1 MGELQENVLVKNE
14 KKASPFLKQAF
25 VTASVSTNIIA
36 HGCVIGFSAI
46 LIPSLR
52 LPDSHIHAT
61 PSEESWIASIIG
73 FALITGNIIITPL
86 MDILGRKKSHL
97 LTIIPVLLGWFLLL
111 VVNNVAGLIAARFIQ
126 GIAMGMLGPLGSII
140 IGEMTDP
147 VNRGAFLTCVSLSLT
162 IGVLF
167 CHSLGTYFSWE
178 QSALICSFI
187 TFTSLC
193 LIIYNPE
200 SPSWLISKG
209 RIEDARRVFI
219 WLRGDGDQQLD
230 ELEKMIAAQKMARK
244 SSVIDQN
251 LSAGAK
257 VNRYFRYLRQT
268 MKKPEFYK
276 PITIMV
282 FLYVMFQFAGIN
294 VISSYATDI
303 ISQVVGPEA
312 NAKVIM
318 VALDIERLICNIL
331 AVYLMK
337 TMKRRTLLFSTG
349 MICILSYIAKGLYVY
364 AKQNDKLPFEGQ
376 WLPITLIGIYMFSLT
391 VGISSIP
398 FAVSG
403 EIFPLEYRG
412 LGSGISILGLS
423 LNFFVALKC
432 FPMLTNAIGLS
443 CTYYLYASVV
453 ALCMFVVWLMLPE
466 TKDRTLQ
473 EIEDSFRGVSPGD
486 AKSAEPL
493 NKANRELTMR
503 RVSSVIMY

>member
-1 MGELQENVLVKNE
+1 MGELE
-14 KKASPFLKQAF
+14 KKSSGKKGSPFLRQCF
-25 VTASVSTNIIA
+25 ITASVCTNIIA

-52 LPDSHIHAT
+52 LPESHIHAT
-61 PSEESWIASIIG
+61 PSEESWIASIVG

-86 MDILGRKKSHL
+86 MDIAGRKRSHL
-97 LTIIPVLLGWFLLL
+97 LTIPPVLLGWFLILL
-111 VVNNVAGLIAARFIQ
+111 VKDVAGLITARFLQ

-147 VNRGAFLTCVSLSLT
+147 KNRGAFLTGVSLSLT

-167 CHSLGTYFSWE
+167 CHSLGSFFSWE

-187 TFTSLC
+187 TFTSCL

-200 SPSWLISKG
+200 SPSWLIAKG
-209 RIEDARRVFI
+209 RTEEAREVFL
-219 WLRGDGDQQLD
+219 WLRGDDEQQVD

-244 SSVIDQN
+244 SSVIDED
-251 LSAGAK
+251 LSFGA
-257 VNRYFRYLRQT
+257 RISRFFRFFGQT
-268 MKKPEFYK
+268 IKKPEFYK

-303 ISQVVGPEA
+303 IRQVVGPEA
-312 NAKVIM
+312 NARVIM
-318 VALDIERLICNIL
+318 VALDIERLICNL
-331 AVYLMK
+331 VAVYLMK
-337 TMKRRTLLFSTG
+337 TMKRRTLLFSSG
-349 MICILSYIAKGLYVY
+349 SVCILAYLGKAGYVY
-364 AKQNDKLPFEGQ
+364 GKQNNLLPFDSP
-376 WLPITLIGIYMFSLT
+376 WIPLALIGIYMFSLT

-403 EIFPLEYRG
+403 EIFPLAYRG
-412 LGSGISILGLS
+412 LGSGISVLGLS

-432 FPMLTNAIGLS
+432 FPVLTNSIGLPL
-443 CTYYLYASVV
+443 TYCLYALVV
-453 ALCMFVVWLMLPE
+453 ALCLIVIWFMLPE

-473 EIEDSFRGVSPGD
+473 EIEDSFRGLSPAD
-486 AKSAEPL
+486 LKSAEPL
-493 NKANRELTMR
+493 NGRGDMMR
-503 RVSSVIMY
+503 RCSSHIMY

>member
-1 MGELQENVLVKNE
+1 MGELQNGTSE
-14 KKASPFLKQAF
+14 KKGSPFLRQAF

-36 HGCVIGFSAI
+36 HGCVIGLSAI

-52 LPDSHIHAT
+52 LPQSQIHAT

-73 FALITGNIIITPL
+73 FGLIAGNIIITPL

-97 LTIIPVLLGWFLLL
+97 LTILPVLAGWFLLL
-111 VVNNVAGLIAARFIQ
+111 LVKNVAGLIAARFIQ

-162 IGVLF
+162 IGVMF
-167 CHSLGTYFSWE
+167 CHSLGTYCSWE

-187 TFTSLC
+187 TFTSLL

-200 SPSWLISKG
+200 SPAWLISKG
-209 RIEDARRVFI
+209 RIGEAREVFI
-219 WLRGDGDQQLD
+219 WLRGDDEQQID
-230 ELEKMIAAQKMARK
+230 ELEKTITAQRMTRK
-244 SSVIDQN
+244 SSVIDIN
-251 LSAGAK
+251 LSFGAK
-257 VNRYFRYLRQT
+257 TKRYFRYLKET

-276 PITIMV
+276 PIIIMV

-303 ISQVVGPEA
+303 IRQVVGPEA
-312 NAKVIM
+312 NANVIM
-318 VALDIERLICNIL
+318 VALDIERLVCNLL

-337 TMKRRTLLFSTG
+337 TMNRRTLLFSTG
-349 MICILSYIAKGLYVY
+349 AICILSYVAKGLYVH
-364 AKQNDKLPFEGQ
+364 AKQNDKLPFDNQ
-376 WLPITLIGIYMFSLT
+376 WVPIALIGIYMFSLT

-398 FAVSG
+398 FALSG

-432 FPMLTNAIGLS
+432 FPVLTTAIGLP
-443 CTYYLYASVV
+443 CTYYLYAGVVTLCLSVV
-453 ALCMFVVWLMLPE
+453 WFMLPE
-466 TKDRTLQ
+466 TKGRTLQ
-473 EIEDSFRGVSPGD
+473 EIEDSFRGLSAGD
-486 AKSAEPL
+486 KSLEPL
-493 NKANRELTMR
+493 NKQNGEMMR
-503 RVSSVIMY
+503 RVSSVIIY